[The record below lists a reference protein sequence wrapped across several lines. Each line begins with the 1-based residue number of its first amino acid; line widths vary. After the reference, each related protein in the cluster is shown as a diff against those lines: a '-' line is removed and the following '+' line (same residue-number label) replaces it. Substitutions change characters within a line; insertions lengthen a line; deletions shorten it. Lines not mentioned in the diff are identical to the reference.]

1 MKKVI
6 FFINSDWYFKLHWI
20 DRALAL
26 KKEGYEVYLLM
37 RFHNHELLKELENTG
52 FICLESG
59 IDERSLSFTNFS
71 RSAWGIYKKIKL
83 IGPDL
88 IHCVTIKP
96 IVIGGL
102 ISKYRNIPFIAGFV
116 GLGRVFSGEKRRYN
130 ILGCLISFLYG
141 YLFNRELTRLIFE
154 SESDKEIL
162 ISRCGVDKNK
172 CLVINGGGINI
183 NNLNATNEKNN
194 DIPVV
199 LFASRLIYPK
209 GLQDLIEI
217 HQSLSEK
224 GHEFILNIA
233 GIHCPGDSEAIPVSV
248 INEWSKIKNINY
260 LGKRDDVYQ
269 LISSSN
275 IVALPSTYNEGV
287 PMILIEACALRRAVI
302 AYDSGGISA
311 IVKNNVNGFLIKKK
325 DKAELEVKLYEMLK
339 DDSLR
344 KRMGEAGEKL
354 VKDEFISDKIINA
367 TLSVYKEI
375 IK

>member
-183 NNLNATNEKNN
+183 NNLNATNENNN
-194 DIPVV
+194 DIPDV
-199 LFASRLIYPK
+199 LFSFFLIYPK

-260 LGKRDDVYQ
+260 LGKRDVVYQ